1 MAILANRVKTK
12 NHLLELLGLVSFSL
26 KRFFVIVLIFVCFYL
41 LHSPAQSLSKTSLEI
56 SGHLL
61 SFGSIIS
68 KTIIENFR
76 SLHDRFSYFRNLE
89 AENLRLKLQLSQLN
103 DIETAL
109 TNTLS
114 ENKELRKLLKVAD
127 GLKYSYITSRLVGVN
142 ITPVTSSAIVEA
154 GSNSGIKLNDLVT
167 SQDGLVGKVIN
178 VSGNYSSVMLLS
190 DHGSRVPVV
199 TSSSKERGI
208 LTKQGDNMLLIYL
221 PEEHK
226 VEVGELVYT
235 SGDGRIYPH
244 GILVGRVYKV
254 DGEGVFVNL
263 SVNLSRTEFVNIL
276 SSSLDL

>member
-26 KRFFVIVLIFVCFYL
+26 KRFFVIALIFVCFYL
-41 LHSPAQSLSKTSLEI
+41 LHSPAQSLSKASLEI

-61 SFGSIIS
+61 SVGSMIS
-68 KTIIENFR
+68 KTIVENFR
-76 SLHDRFSYFRNLE
+76 FLYDRFSYFRNLE

-109 TNTLS
+109 ANTLS

-127 GLKYSYITSRLVGVN
+127 GLKYNYITSRLVGVN
-142 ITPVTSSAIVEA
+142 ITPVTSSAIIEA

-178 VSGNYSSVMLLS
+178 VSDNYSSVMLLS

-244 GILVGRVYKV
+244 GILVGRVYMV
-254 DGEGVFVNL
+254 TSEGVFVDL